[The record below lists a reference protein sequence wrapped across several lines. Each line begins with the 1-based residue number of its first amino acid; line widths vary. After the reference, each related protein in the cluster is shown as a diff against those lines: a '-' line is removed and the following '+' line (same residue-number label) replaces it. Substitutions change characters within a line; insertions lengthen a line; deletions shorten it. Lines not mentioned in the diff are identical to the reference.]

1 MKIKKG
7 DTVLVITGKDR
18 GRQGAVQEVD
28 VSANKVTVESINI
41 VKRHMKAQGKRA
53 AEIIEKE
60 QPFYAS
66 NVMLICPHCTSPVRT
81 TQISLGDGSKA
92 RKCKKQG
99 CEEIIE

>member
-18 GRQGAVQEVD
+18 GRQGEVQEVD
-28 VSANKVTVESINI
+28 VSANKVTVESINN
-41 VKRHMKAQGKRA
+41 VKRHMKAQGMRA

-66 NVMLICPHCTSPVRT
+66 NVMLICRHCTSPVRT
-81 TQISLGDGSKA
+81 IQISLGDGSKA
-92 RKCKKQG
+92 RKCKK